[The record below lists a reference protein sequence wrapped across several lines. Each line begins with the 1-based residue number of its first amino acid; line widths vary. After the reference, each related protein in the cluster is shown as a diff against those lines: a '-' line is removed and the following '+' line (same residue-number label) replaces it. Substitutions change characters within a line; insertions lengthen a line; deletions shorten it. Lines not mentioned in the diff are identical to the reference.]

1 MSFAA
6 SIRDQLVKVF
16 TPAQADVLAECV
28 VRANDTLATR
38 SDMHDL
44 QAAMTALAEAEART
58 EYRLEQLTES
68 HERLTDAQSR
78 TESRLE
84 QLTESHERL
93 AEAQSR
99 TESRLEQLA
108 KSHERLAEAQ
118 SHTESRLEQLAVA
131 QSHTDSR
138 LDQLTVTVAD
148 LTTNVQTLNHTV
160 ADLTT
165 NVQTLNHT
173 VGNLTTNVDT
183 LNHTV
188 AGLTTN
194 VDTLNHTVAGLTTNV
209 DTLNDTVRTLGIR
222 TDKTAGWALEWLVG
236 NRLPAYVGRVI
247 KRCKVVGPLDVI
259 DGIEARIGLGHFT
272 EGELDDLRRTD
283 VIATGTVDNDRLY
296 LVGEVSFKADNDD
309 VLRAARRAALLAKAG
324 ERTQPFVACDA
335 IDPIPAELAR
345 REGVWVIVDGKLLTS
360 AA

>member
-1 MSFAA
+1 MSFAE

-58 EYRLEQLTES
+58 EVRLEQLTES
-68 HERLTDAQSR
+68 HERLT
-78 TESRLE
+78 
-84 QLTESHERL
+84 
-93 AEAQSR
+93 EAQSR

-108 KSHERLAEAQ
+108 ESHERLAEAQ

-131 QSHTDSR
+131 QSHTESRLEQLVVAQSHTESR
-138 LDQLTVTVAD
+138 LDQLTGTVAD
-148 LTTNVQTLNHTV
+148 LTTNVQ
-160 ADLTT
+160 
-165 NVQTLNHT
+165 
-173 VGNLTTNVDT
+173 
-183 LNHTV
+183 
-188 AGLTTN
+188 
-194 VDTLNHTVAGLTTNV
+194 TLNHTVAGLTTNV

-272 EGELDDLRRTD
+272 EDELDDLRRTD
-283 VIATGTVDNDRLY
+283 VIATGTDDNDRLY